1 VELKLIVG
9 DLVRHKKHGFYGIVL
24 AGSAPYGQTFVCTV
38 EWVES
43 GRSHLI
49 DINFLDKLNK

>member
-1 VELKLIVG
+1 VELIVG